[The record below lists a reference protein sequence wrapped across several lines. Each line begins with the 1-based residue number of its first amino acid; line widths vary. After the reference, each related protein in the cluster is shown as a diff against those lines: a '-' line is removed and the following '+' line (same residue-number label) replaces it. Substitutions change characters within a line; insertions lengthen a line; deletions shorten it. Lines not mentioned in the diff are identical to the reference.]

1 MNVFLEQ
8 HTYPEIYIVKNR
20 TSSNKIVTT
29 RFATEAEDHVIG
41 IVKAH
46 STKSFVNKVIYKWH
60 HKWKKLIIKGY
71 WRINDYK

>member
-1 MNVFLEQ
+1 MSVFLEQ
-8 HTYPEIYIVKNR
+8 HTYPAVYIIKNWKSCDIR
-20 TSSNKIVTT
+20 VIT
-29 RFATEAEDHVIG
+29 RFATETEDRVIG

-60 HKWKKLIIKGY
+60 PKWRKLIIKGY